1 MTHVEGRYASRKSPY
16 FKMNKKAKSRSS
28 ETRGPSLSRSKLE
41 LLMDCPR
48 CFYADLK
55 LGIKRPPSF
64 PMSLNNAVDTLL
76 KKEFDRHRES
86 GTVHPLLQEAGV
98 DAIPFVHPEFEDW
111 RKRNRGVRFF
121 HAKSGFEVYGLVDD
135 VWLDLR
141 TKELIVVDYKA
152 TSKSTEVSLD
162 AEWQNS
168 YKRQVEVYQWLLRQR
183 GFAVSTRAYFVYTNA
198 RQDLPEFGEKLIFV
212 TKLIPHVGDTR
223 WIDVTLQKAA
233 KLLQEKKAPPAYST
247 CKFCEFIVRSG
258 KLTQKA

>member
-1 MTHVEGRYASRKSPY
+1 MKKKNRGGKSEP
-16 FKMNKKAKSRSS
+16 KKQ
-28 ETRGPSLSRSKLE
+28 PLSRSKLE
-41 LLMDCPR
+41 LFIDCPR

-55 LGIKRPPSF
+55 LGVKRPPSF
-64 PMSLNNAVDTLL
+64 PLSLNNAVDALF
-76 KKEFDRHRES
+76 KKEFDRHRKFK
-86 GTVHPLLQEAGV
+86 TVHPLLKDAGV
-98 DAIPFVHPEFEDW
+98 DAIPFQHPEFENW
-111 RKRNRGVRFF
+111 RTRNRGVRFL
-121 HAKSGFEVYGLVDD
+121 HEESGFEVYGLIDD
-135 VWLDLR
+135 VWQDRR
-141 TKELIVVDYKA
+141 TKELIVADYKA
-152 TSKSTEVSLD
+152 TSKSTEVNLD